1 MATYVLIHGAW
12 QGASTWVFVEEGL
25 RGKGHK
31 VHTPTMSGAGTR
43 QHELNPD
50 ITLENH
56 VKDVLGV
63 LEFEDLQDVILV
75 GHSYGGM
82 IITSVAEHAAER
94 LSSLVYVDAFVPRDG
109 QTAFECFPPWL
120 ADALIQQADQHGDG
134 WRLPGF
140 EARLDL
146 WALKDGPDRDFVRTK
161 LCDFPMSCFKSPA
174 KLPTQAAT
182 RLNRAFIAC
191 KAEGYRLGEVF
202 EQFAAQ
208 ARNEGWRY
216 IELPT
221 GHDCHVEMAD
231 ECISFLLGLSQD

>member
-12 QGASTWVFVEEGL
+12 QGASTWAFVEEGL

-43 QHELNPD
+43 QHELSPD

-82 IITSVAEHAAER
+82 IITSVAEHAEER

-109 QTAFECFPPWL
+109 QTGIRVFST
-120 ADALIQQADQHGDG
+120 
-134 WRLPGF
+134 
-140 EARLDL
+140 
-146 WALKDGPDRDFVRTK
+146 V
-161 LCDFPMSCFKSPA
+161 
-174 KLPTQAAT
+174 
-182 RLNRAFIAC
+182 AC
-191 KAEGYRLGEVF
+191 R
-202 EQFAAQ
+202 
-208 ARNEGWRY
+208 RPH
-216 IELPT
+216 PT
-221 GHDCHVEMAD
+221 GRSTWRRVEIA
-231 ECISFLLGLSQD
+231 GLRSAA